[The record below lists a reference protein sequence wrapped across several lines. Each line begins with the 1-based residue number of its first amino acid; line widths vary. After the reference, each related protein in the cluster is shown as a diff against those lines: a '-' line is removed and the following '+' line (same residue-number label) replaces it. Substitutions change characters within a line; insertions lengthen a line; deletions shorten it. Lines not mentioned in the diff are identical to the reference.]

1 MNAARLDRSDRLRR
15 VLDALAD
22 GGDHSTRDLIIE
34 AEVCAVNSCVAELR
48 EQGHAIECCRDRDAS
63 GGPVWLYRL
72 ADPATA
78 RAALDRIAEEE
89 RARAAPDA

>member
-1 MNAARLDRSDRLRR
+1 MKAARLDRSDRLQR

-48 EQGHAIECCRDRDAS
+48 DQGHAIECRRDRGAS
-63 GGPVWLYRL
+63 APVWLYRL
-72 ADPATA
+72 ADPAAA
-78 RAALDRIAEEE
+78 RAALDRIEAGGE
-89 RARAAPDA
+89 RRS